1 METLDVCVGTNHS
14 PAPAGGSGKDA
25 PVSDG
30 SVTEVNAFSRGSR
43 KKSSGSG
50 PLLVI
55 VTGTVTGVPA
65 VSTVPALCGRLL
77 AVALTTVNETV
88 PLNGSASSLPVTGS
102 PKSAISVQVPGS
114 GLSVE
119 AVRPVLVV
127 PVSGSWFW
135 P

>member
-14 PAPAGGSGKDA
+14 PAPAGGSGKES

-30 SVTEVNAFSRGSR
+30 SVTEVNVFSRGSR

-65 VSTVPALCGRLL
+65 VSTVLALCGRLL
-77 AVALTTVNETV
+77 AVALTTLNETV
-88 PLNGSASSLPVTGS
+88 PVNRSASSVPATGS
-102 PKSAISVQVPGS
+102 AD
-114 GLSVE
+114 
-119 AVRPVLVV
+119 AA
-127 PVSGSWFW
+127 VSG
-135 P
+135 PE